1 MKSRVKHIGSQ
12 TDHRIMSEILTR
24 SAPHRCASPCH
35 AISTV
40 MVSHDYFPLGLDNIL
55 AHRHLIFPALFYQ
68 RDSFDQL
75 NMFKLPNN
83 NININI

>member
-1 MKSRVKHIGSQ
+1 MPNMRVWN
-12 TDHRIMSEILTR
+12 
-24 SAPHRCASPCH
+24 ASPCH

-40 MVSHDYFPLGLDNIL
+40 MVSHDYFSLGLDSIL
-55 AHRHLIFPALFYQ
+55 ARRHLTFPNLFYQ
-68 RDSFDQL
+68 RDYFVQL